1 MRLWRF
7 AFAAGLFGVHV
18 LASQVVLSEPTTAT
32 RTTLVD
38 ELGDDP
44 DYESLLR
51 LLQRARLIPTLNRL
65 DGATLFAPTNDA
77 IEHHSFWNSVLNDDS
92 DSMTDNIQEKLRQ
105 QLFYH
110 LLNFSIIT
118 LPQESHEVQVL
129 KTLHYPRTPLEPP
142 SHEPPPNPPWMP
154 IPGGTLGGEPQRL
167 RVAARKESA
176 WVGVDARGR
185 HGVQITKGKV
195 NATSNCVLLG
205 ISAMLEPPPDLAT
218 VLSGIPSLSYFHKV
232 LTPEI
237 TQILRATPSLTL
249 FLPHFA
255 ADDLGRILNMHAVVQ
270 KGVMWSES
278 FDPAV
283 NLTTLDGQTLEI
295 IVSPEKTT
303 ISTAD
308 LVEPDIYASNGVLH
322 LVSSL
327 LIPPGALQLTP
338 EKYLLTLN
346 CTSFVSLIH
355 ASNLT
360 SLINDT
366 ETKYTILAPSDEV
379 LNVFGDGDLPPP
391 GSDELKKLLQYHFIP
406 GRWKPEK
413 LATGMLLETAL
424 EEEGLEG
431 GRQVLGIELSD
442 GKKVRFG
449 GAGVIG
455 EPIEVN
461 NTLIYFI
468 SRPLVPPTDALQTA
482 LPFLDLSSFLAAIFS
497 TSLAETL
504 KTTSR
509 TSLLIPHN
517 SAFKRLGLL
526 VSAHLLAPSSKSD
539 LEKVLLHHT
548 LDSVQY
554 ADALHNSSQHT
565 FSSLEGSDLNLEK
578 AKNGTLFLSASGG
591 WSGMK
596 TELYTKDI
604 LTQTGVI
611 HEVSDILIPRTVDLT
626 IGKLVKAAKGSTMAT
641 LVSKAGLDWVLNGT
655 APPEDSRWA
664 QEGFAGT
671 GVQPDCLVLELDFL
685 QEMVGQH
692 LIPTPHTSAPIYG
705 PDENLD
711 DSPTYSTLR
720 TQDSEYGDII
730 FRLHDDG
737 SGKFVVGIK
746 GARGTDGTGDWAQV
760 ESWGRS
766 TTGGGTG
773 GVIQI
778 DAVLLPYHPPWWIE
792 YGAPTVVGIV
802 GSLLIIASSWA

>member
-1 MRLWRF
+1 M
-7 AFAAGLFGVHV
+7 
-18 LASQVVLSEPTTAT
+18 TI
-32 RTTLVD
+32 
-38 ELGDDP
+38 P
-44 DYESLLR
+44 D
-51 LLQRARLIPTLNRL
+51 
-65 DGATLFAPTNDA
+65 
-77 IEHHSFWNSVLNDDS
+77 
-92 DSMTDNIQEKLRQ
+92 
-105 QLFYH
+105 
-110 LLNFSIIT
+110 
-118 LPQESHEVQVL
+118 LP
-129 KTLHYPRTPLEPP
+129 
-142 SHEPPPNPPWMP
+142 
-154 IPGGTLGGEPQRL
+154 
-167 RVAARKESA
+167 
-176 WVGVDARGR
+176 
-185 HGVQITKGKV
+185 
-195 NATSNCVLLG
+195 
-205 ISAMLEPPPDLAT
+205 LAT
-218 VLSGIPSLSYFHKV
+218 VVSGIPSLSYFHKV

-237 TQILRATPSLTL
+237 TQILNATPSLTL
-249 FLPHFA
+249 FLPVNDAWMALDPLERTYLESSFA

-270 KGVMWSES
+270 KGVTWSDS

-283 NLTTLDGQTLEI
+283 NLTTIDGQTLEI
-295 IVSPEKTT
+295 IVSPKKTM

-379 LNVFGDGDLPPP
+379 LTVFGDGDLPPP

-406 GRWKPEK
+406 GRWRPEK

-482 LPFLDLSSFLAAIFS
+482 LPFLDLSSFLAAVFS

-526 VSAHLLAPSSKSD
+526 VSAHLLAASSKSD

-591 WSGMK
+591 WAGMK
-596 TELYTKDI
+596 TALYTKDI

-671 GVQPDCLVLELDFL
+671 GWTLLCPTDDAFKEFNLTALYENVEWL

-692 LIPTPHTSAPIYG
+692 LIATPHTSG
-705 PDENLD
+705 SSFMVPDENVLNNNRPLQLD

-737 SGKFVVGIK
+737 SGKYIVGIK
-746 GARGTDGTGDWAQV
+746 GARGTDGNGDWAQV
-760 ESWGRS
+760 EAWGRS

-778 DAVLLPYHPPWWIE
+778 DAVLMPYHPPWWIE

-802 GSLLIIASSWA
+802 GSLLIIGFFLGVRWVWRRDVTEATYEPVGGYGRDDGEDS